1 MGRNLFVGYLSGKP
15 PYEEEVEIVERKGIG
30 HPDTICDNVAEQ
42 VSIALSKYYLEEFGV
57 VMHHNVD
64 KGLLVGGVAVPS
76 YGGGRVVEPVEIT
89 AVGRAV
95 REKDGRHLPVDEIA
109 TQAIKRWLK
118 GNIRHLDVE
127 RHVVTKVKIRPGSR
141 DLVELF
147 ERFGRGEVPLSNDT
161 AVGAGF
167 YPLDELEKAVLK
179 TERLLNSAE
188 VKSKYPFVGE
198 DIKVIGIRH
207 GDRIMLTVAMATVDR
222 FIYGLRDYVYK
233 IGEVRELL
241 QKEIASSIG
250 AEVYINTADSYE
262 RESIYLTVTGTSA
275 EGGDDG
281 QVGRGNRVNGLITVY
296 RPMSMEAA
304 AGKNSISHVG
314 KIYNLFSKDLSMA
327 IVEKGYAEE
336 AYVYIASQIGK
347 PINEPQILDIRVRGK
362 DVDLA
367 SIERLAEEAL
377 SEMPRMWKRVIEGE
391 YSVA

>member
-222 FIYGLRDYVYK
+222 FIYGLRDYV
-233 IGEVRELL
+233 
-241 QKEIASSIG
+241 
-250 AEVYINTADSYE
+250 
-262 RESIYLTVTGTSA
+262 
-275 EGGDDG
+275 
-281 QVGRGNRVNGLITVY
+281 
-296 RPMSMEAA
+296 
-304 AGKNSISHVG
+304 
-314 KIYNLFSKDLSMA
+314 
-327 IVEKGYAEE
+327 
-336 AYVYIASQIGK
+336 
-347 PINEPQILDIRVRGK
+347 
-362 DVDLA
+362 
-367 SIERLAEEAL
+367 
-377 SEMPRMWKRVIEGE
+377 
-391 YSVA
+391 